1 MSILQDAVANEL
13 VFLVLDY
20 VVSSPYPP
28 YIQKTL
34 LALAATCRR
43 LRELVTP
50 VVLRLQSLQLKEM
63 MGMDLLRLDDREG
76 NSMHAALL
84 HSGKGP
90 SLHFEGVAS
99 ITFTIGY
106 QRGWGLRP
114 ASRFTDLSALMKDPV
129 EPTPW
134 RKYNFDVDDIW
145 AVRSLVVRSQRLKR
159 FTLECAAEVPN
170 NWEKSLRA
178 VAALVDACLEH
189 QGIVFV
195 AEGDVFPWDRE
206 AIPLIA
212 FNLPRSELPEY
223 SSSARVP
230 SNSIGNRLLHAVK
243 RFIPRPI
250 SVPPVPPPGP
260 PHLHLSAAALLDGPF
275 YMHTLSIF
283 HQFQQSL
290 THLYIHTASFHFSI
304 WGPLLESCHF
314 PVLQVFSIGAPEISL
329 DHCLDFLVRCS
340 SLAHFTFDTY
350 HVVGPFW
357 SMPKNIKPSEFL
369 PNLKSLTAPPGQA
382 ASLLFHPRAL
392 PKLHTLTI
400 KQSLTSSGSDY
411 CQVLRLVR
419 AARHRSVTPV
429 SRLSFIFSTRRVKC
443 EWIRETA
450 ASSLP
455 DGQLNPRYGSLKSV
469 TILCTHGSCRESAP
483 PAAARSKMVLS
494 WLEWLRQC
502 PALET
507 FRIDGV
513 VRDIRVTK
521 EGKEEEVD
529 VLTGTRNATVA
540 AAVHVREGVMNVLD
554 MMWKA
559 CPRLRSF
566 CVEGERFRRPG
577 SITSGRD
584 QEPKPSGVR

>member
-20 VVSSPYPP
+20 V
-28 YIQKTL
+28 TL
-34 LALAATCRR
+34 LALAATCR
-43 LRELVTP
+43 LRELSH
-50 VVLRLQSLQLKEM
+50 RLQLKEM
-63 MGMDLLRLDDREG
+63 MMDLLRLDDREG

-90 SLHFEGVAS
+90 SLHFAGVAS
-99 ITFTIGY
+99 ITFSPSG

-145 AVRSLVVRSQRLKR
+145 RLKR
-159 FTLECAAEVPN
+159 FTLECAAE
-170 NWEKSLRA
+170 

-206 AIPLIA
+206 AIPLVVQS
-212 FNLPRSELPEY
+212 PRSELPEY

-314 PVLQVFSIGAPEISL
+314 PVLQVP
-329 DHCLDFLVRCS
+329 V
-340 SLAHFTFDTY
+340 
-350 HVVGPFW
+350 W

-369 PNLKSLTAPPGQA
+369 PNLTLNSTPGQA

-400 KQSLTSSGSDY
+400 KQSLTSSSGSDY
-411 CQVLRLVR
+411 RVR
-419 AARHRSVTPV
+419 APWHRSVTPV
-429 SRLSFIFSTRRVKC
+429 SRLSFIFTTRRVKC